1 MICQFLLHHT
11 HISFTDTYNSIY
23 SMYNAV
29 TCTSGLSECHM
40 HMYSPFHSF
49 NISSSAKAGSGGEGE
64 QGRGEM
70 ERGNR
75 GEVSPIILFTQP
87 IIL

>member
-1 MICQFLLHHT
+1 MRQDFLPAPPTSHT
-11 HISFTDTYNSIY
+11 HITFTYNSIY

-49 NISSSAKAGSGGEGE
+49 NISSSVKAGSSGEGGNRGGE
-64 QGRGEM
+64 GEM

-75 GEVSPIILFTQP
+75 GGGGEDSSS
-87 IIL
+87 